1 MLSKNLSLFVWIFF
15 KNLPTKRSLESQQF
29 PILSYADFYQLAG
42 VVAVQVTGGP
52 EIPFH
57 PGRKDK
63 SAPPPEGRLP
73 DATKGA
79 GHWSTDGFKI
89 SS

>member
-29 PILSYADFYQLAG
+29 PILSYADFY
-42 VVAVQVTGGP
+42 QVTGGP